1 MSGVLEGI
9 RVLDFGRY
17 IAGPFCAA
25 LLADL
30 GAEVIRIERL
40 GGGEDRPFIPV
51 GAGPEGGGAMFLA
64 MNRNKLGM
72 TLDPAAPKGR
82 EIVKKL
88 VATADVVVANL
99 PPQVLRALALDLDSL
114 RLVKPDIILTTV
126 TGFGAGGP
134 LSHKHGFDGIGQAMS
149 GAAYLS
155 GTPDQPIAI
164 KLPWVDFGTAC
175 LSAFGTL
182 AALIERGKTGRGQ
195 KVEGAL
201 LRTAIAFANATLI
214 EQALTRVDRTAT
226 LNRGFNS
233 APADIFRCTDGWIV
247 ATVIGPAMFRR
258 WSRMIGEDQWLA
270 DPRFGDDQSR
280 ADNGE
285 IISARMSQWC
295 AERSCAEALA
305 GTRRSQHRGGAG
317 LFPAASARR
326 PAHPRR
332 RPPRG
337 GDLSRGLG
345 RHCRWPRPRSSSP
358 KPRAPT
364 AGRRRCSASTP
375 TRSSGASGIATPR
388 SPRCAGNASSESSAS
403 AEKKRIPAPGTR
415 PYGRR
420 VSGEVAPSAAYAMG
434 QRPQAVLATRLGD

>member
-1 MSGVLEGI
+1 MPGVLDGI

-40 GGGEDRPFIPV
+40 GGGEDRFFIPV

-72 TLDPAAPKGR
+72 TLDPAAPQGR
-82 EIVKKL
+82 EIVRRL
-88 VATADVVVANL
+88 AATADVVVANL
-99 PPQVLRALALDLDSL
+99 PPQVLRALSLDLDSL

-134 LSHKHGFDGIGQAMS
+134 LSRKHGFDGIGQAMS

-155 GTPDQPIAI
+155 GTPEQPIAI

-182 AALIERGKTGRGQ
+182 AALIERGKTGLGQ

-214 EQALTRVDRTAT
+214 EQALTGVDRVAT
-226 LNRGFNS
+226 VNRGFNS
-233 APADIFRCTDGWIV
+233 APADIYRTRDGWIV

-258 WSRMIGEDQWLA
+258 WAGMIGEEHWLA
-270 DPRFGDDQSR
+270 DPRFADDQSR
-280 ADNGE
+280 ADHGQ
-285 IISARMSQWC
+285 IISARMSEWC
-295 AERSCAEALA
+295 AARSSAEALA
-305 GTRRSQHRGGAG
+305 ALEGANIVAGQVYSPQQALDDVHIRAAG
-317 LFPAASARR
+317 LLQEVPYPGLATTVPLAPTPIELSETPGAYRR
-326 PAHPRR
+326 PAP
-332 RPPRG
+332 
-337 GDLSRGLG
+337 LLG
-345 RHCRWPRPRSSSP
+345 EHTHQILKSLGYDD
-358 KPRAPT
+358 T
-364 AGRRRCSASTP
+364 E
-375 TRSSGASGIATPR
+375 IAALR
-388 SPRCAGNASSESSAS
+388 DA
-403 AEKKRIPAPGTR
+403 
-415 PYGRR
+415 R
-420 VSGEVAPSAAYAMG
+420 VI
-434 QRPQAVLATRLGD
+434 

>member
-1 MSGVLEGI
+1 VAVSGVLEGI

-51 GAGPEGGGAMFLA
+51 GIPVGVPVGAGPAGGGAMFLA

-72 TLDPAAPKGR
+72 TLDPAAAKGR
-82 EIVKKL
+82 EIVRRL

-99 PPQVLRALALDLDSL
+99 PPQVLRSLALDLESL

-155 GTPDQPIAI
+155 GMPDQPIAL

-175 LSAFGTL
+175 LAAFGTL

-214 EQALTRVDRTAT
+214 EQALTQANRTAIR
-226 LNRGFNS
+226 NRGFNA
-233 APADIFRCTDGWIV
+233 APADIYHCSDGWIV
-247 ATVIGPAMFRR
+247 ATVIGPQMFRR
-258 WSRMIGEDQWLA
+258 WARMIGEDHWLA
-270 DPRFGDDQSR
+270 DPRFADDQSR
-280 ADNGE
+280 ADHGE
-285 IISARMSQWC
+285 AVSARMNEWC
-295 AERSCAEALA
+295 AARTCAQALA
-305 GTRRSQHRGGAG
+305 ELEEANIVAGQVYSPQQALDDPHIRAARLLEEVGYPGLGGTLPLAPTPIELSETPGAY
-317 LFPAASARR
+317 RR
-326 PAHPRR
+326 PAPLLGEHTDEILKSLGYGEDEIEALRR
-332 RPPRG
+332 
-337 GDLSRGLG
+337 
-345 RHCRWPRPRSSSP
+345 
-358 KPRAPT
+358 
-364 AGRRRCSASTP
+364 
-375 TRSSGASGIATPR
+375 
-388 SPRCAGNASSESSAS
+388 E
-403 AEKKRIPAPGTR
+403 
-415 PYGRR
+415 R
-420 VSGEVAPSAAYAMG
+420 VV
-434 QRPQAVLATRLGD
+434 

>member
-25 LLADL
+25 LLADF

-51 GAGPEGGGAMFLA
+51 GADPEGGGAMFLA
-64 MNRNKLGM
+64 MNRNKLAM
-72 TLDPAAPKGR
+72 TMDPATPKGR
-82 EIVKKL
+82 EIVRKL

-149 GAAYLS
+149 GGAYLS
-155 GTPDQPIAI
+155 GTPEQPIAI

-201 LRTAIAFANATLI
+201 LRTAIAFANAALI
-214 EQALTRVDRTAT
+214 EQALTGVNRTAT

-258 WSRMIGEDQWLA
+258 WCRMIGEEDWLD
-270 DPRFGDDQSR
+270 DPRFCDDQAR
-280 ADNGE
+280 ADHGE
-285 IISARMSQWC
+285 LISARMSVWC
-295 AERSCAEALA
+295 AERSCPEALA
-305 GTRRSQHRGGAG
+305 ALEEANIVAG
-317 LFPAASARR
+317 QVYSPQQALDDPHIRAARLLEEVTHPALDGSL
-326 PAHPRR
+326 P
-332 RPPRG
+332 
-337 GDLSRGLG
+337 L
-345 RHCRWPRPRSSSP
+345 
-358 KPRAPT
+358 APT
-364 AGRRRCSASTP
+364 PIELSETP
-375 TRSSGASGIATPR
+375 GAYR
-388 SPRCAGNASSESSAS
+388 
-403 AEKKRIPAPGTR
+403 KPAPLLGEHTDKILHSLG
-415 PYGRR
+415 YSQAEIAALRR
-420 VSGEVAPSAAYAMG
+420 ERVV
-434 QRPQAVLATRLGD
+434 

>member
-1 MSGVLEGI
+1 MSGVLDGV

-82 EIVKKL
+82 EIVRKL
-88 VATADVVVANL
+88 VATADIVVANL

-114 RLVKPDIILTTV
+114 RLVKPDVILTTV

-155 GTPDQPIAI
+155 GTPEQPIAI

-214 EQALTRVDRTAT
+214 EQALTGVNRRAT

-233 APADIFRCTDGWIV
+233 APADIFRCRDGWIV

-258 WSRMIGEDQWLA
+258 WCRMMGEEHWLA
-270 DPRFGDDQSR
+270 DPRFQDDQSR

-285 IISARMSQWC
+285 LISQRMSQWC
-295 AERSCAEALA
+295 DERSCAEALA
-305 GTRRSQHRGGAG
+305 ELEEANIVAGQVYSPQQALDDAHIRAAG
-317 LFPAASARR
+317 LLQEVTYPGLGGSLPLAPTPIELSETPSAYRR
-326 PAHPRR
+326 PAPLLGEHTDDILRSLGYDDTEIAALRR
-332 RPPRG
+332 
-337 GDLSRGLG
+337 D
-345 RHCRWPRPRSSSP
+345 
-358 KPRAPT
+358 
-364 AGRRRCSASTP
+364 
-375 TRSSGASGIATPR
+375 
-388 SPRCAGNASSESSAS
+388 
-403 AEKKRIPAPGTR
+403 
-415 PYGRR
+415 R
-420 VSGEVAPSAAYAMG
+420 VV
-434 QRPQAVLATRLGD
+434 

>member
-1 MSGVLEGI
+1 
-9 RVLDFGRY
+9 
-17 IAGPFCAA
+17 
-25 LLADL
+25 
-30 GAEVIRIERL
+30 
-40 GGGEDRPFIPV
+40 
-51 GAGPEGGGAMFLA
+51 

-99 PPQVLRALALDLDSL
+99 PPQVLRALALDIESL
-114 RLVKPDIILTTV
+114 KLVKPDIILTTV

-155 GTPDQPIAI
+155 GTPEQPIAI

-182 AALIERGKTGRGQ
+182 AALLERTKTGRGQ

-214 EQALTRVDRTAT
+214 EQALTGVNRTAT

-258 WSRMIGEDQWLA
+258 WSRMIGEDHWGA
-270 DPRFGDDQSR
+270 DPRFRDDQSR

-285 IISARMSQWC
+285 TVSARMSQWC

-305 GTRRSQHRGGAG
+305 ALEEANIVAGQVYSPRQALDDPHIRAVGLLEQVTYPGLGDTLPLAPTPIELSETPGTY
-317 LFPAASARR
+317 RR
-326 PAHPRR
+326 PAP
-332 RPPRG
+332 
-337 GDLSRGLG
+337 
-345 RHCRWPRPRSSSP
+345 
-358 KPRAPT
+358 
-364 AGRRRCSASTP
+364 
-375 TRSSGASGIATPR
+375 
-388 SPRCAGNASSESSAS
+388 
-403 AEKKRIPAPGTR
+403 
-415 PYGRR
+415 
-420 VSGEVAPSAAYAMG
+420 
-434 QRPQAVLATRLGD
+434 RLGEHTDEILRSLGYDGAEIAALRRDGVV